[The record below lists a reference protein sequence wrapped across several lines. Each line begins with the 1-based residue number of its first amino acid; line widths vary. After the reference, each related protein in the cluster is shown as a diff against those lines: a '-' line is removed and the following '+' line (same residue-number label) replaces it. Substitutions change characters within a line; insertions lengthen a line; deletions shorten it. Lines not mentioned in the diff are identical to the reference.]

1 MLPPRLLSKALALT
15 LAISAFPTDY
25 VKGSPGHGKPEPI
38 KLLPQI
44 PSLDVLPQPKRL
56 EGRVGESLILRPKV
70 NALGYATDAPN
81 PPETVTYVQP
91 DSLAWK
97 AGLANGDKI
106 LSRAA
111 RKPYAALIVMRG
123 GKKYLCMID
132 LRAAAPAQAPSAA
145 AATKKTP
152 AQILHER
159 SLVMVIDK
167 SASMDTKD
175 CPGGKSRWQWCKQH
189 LEDIYRAENGLLQK
203 EISIITFDSQPRSYA
218 NCSPAQL
225 PSVFESTSP
234 DGETNM
240 APALEDA
247 FQIVRRSLEGG
258 KPALLAI
265 ISDGRPTDAEAL
277 KKAIINRVNSL
288 KQPKLLSIVFIEVGA
303 PEKYLKEL
311 DTELVK
317 QGAAQD
323 VVSVV
328 PLETAHKD
336 GWTNTLS
343 RAVPQEDTVTGG
355 GAGVNKAKE
364 ALSAHIY
371 TYDGKSQETT
381 KGKDQVSQT
390 QTVKKQEPVKA
401 HPTGTP
407 AGTPVGT
414 GSGAGQKPQTPA
426 PVVKAHPTGT
436 QAGSGAPAVAQPIEV
451 NEKETVLKRNANKVY
466 K

>member
-1 MLPPRLLSKALALT
+1 MR
-15 LAISAFPTDY
+15 
-25 VKGSPGHGKPEPI
+25 
-38 KLLPQI
+38 QI
-44 PSLDVLPQPKRL
+44 PSLDALPKPKRL
-56 EGRVGESLILRPKV
+56 QGHIGESMILRPKV

-111 RKPYAALIVMRG
+111 RKPFAALIVMRS

-132 LRAAAPAQAPSAA
+132 LRAAAPAQAPSPATAA
-145 AATKKTP
+145 KKTP

-175 CPGGKSRWQWCKQH
+175 CPGGTSRWQWCKQH

-203 EISIITFDSQPRSYA
+203 EISIITFDSQPRTYA
-218 NCSPAQL
+218 NCSPAKL

-240 APALEDA
+240 APALEEA
-247 FQIVRRSLEGG
+247 FHIVRRSLEGG

-343 RAVPQEDTVTGG
+343 RAVPQEDTINSTGT
-355 GAGVNKAKE
+355 GVNKAKE

-371 TYDGKSQETT
+371 TYDGKSQEKTA
-381 KGKDQVSQT
+381 GKDQISQT
-390 QTVKKQEPVKA
+390 QTVKKQEPIKA

-407 AGTPVGT
+407 AGTPLGT
-414 GSGAGQKPQTPA
+414 GSGAGPNQTP
-426 PVVKAHPTGT
+426 PSVVKAHPTGT
-436 QAGSGAPAVAQPIEV
+436 PPGGNASTPAVAPPIEV
-451 NEKETVLKRNANKVY
+451 NEKETILKRNANKVY